1 MSRRTFVFGLR
12 AKLVLMS
19 LFLFAIPWLGYE
31 YVWEMEKYLRAGQ
44 ERTLL
49 GTVRAVATALHERP
63 RLFDAQAS
71 YLSVEK
77 GRDLYAYPIVDPIHL
92 DGRLNDWRQ
101 QQHALRYDD
110 TYLIDQSAGYRQ
122 GSLTFKHMVGKYRNY
137 LYAYFEVFDEQIV
150 YRPENSLR
158 VDKNDHLQIAFTTPA
173 GDFRRYLIATT
184 GPGWLTPYEL
194 DTGES
199 VSGVRPLKPEPRIQ
213 GSWAETQQGYNVE
226 LRIPLELLG
235 SKLSFAITDVDQS
248 GEEPVAT
255 IGTSDVGD
263 ADTLGTVLVPSPEI
277 EQIIRGLGHTDS
289 RIWVV
294 DRHQR
299 VLARSGDIRNSDG
312 IWSRNVSREQEQGWF
327 ARFERQWLHPLYYKF
342 LTRPPKDFIDQFY
355 DVAELQG
362 SHIEQALG
370 GEPGSDWR
378 LTPDNK
384 AVVLAAAYPIFIE
397 DQVMGAVI
405 AEETTNGI
413 RSLRNLAL
421 EKLFT
426 LMLAI
431 MLLGTLGLFLLA
443 SRISTR
449 IRRLRDQSE
458 QAIDEQGRLRGNIQ
472 PSRASDEIGDLS
484 RSFADMVQRLGQYH
498 HYLENMSSRLSHE
511 LRTPV
516 AVVRSSLETLS
527 MEDEGAAKSVYMQR
541 AQEGLNRLSAILTNM
556 SEATRLEQSLQ
567 SAERHK
573 FDLAEVVK
581 GCMQGYE
588 LAYAARALQADI
600 RHQPLELN
608 GAPELIAQLLDKL
621 IANAVEFARPD
632 TPVVVSLSKQP
643 RQAVLEITNQGPQLP
658 QEMAG
663 RLFDSMVSVRPGGK
677 GTGQPH
683 LGLGLY
689 IARLIVQ
696 FHQGQIQLTNLEDG
710 SGVCVRVSLPI

>member
-12 AKLVLMS
+12 AKLLLMS

-77 GRDLYAYPIVDPIHL
+77 GRDLYAYPIVDPIRL

-101 QQHALRYDD
+101 QQHALTYDD
-110 TYLIDQSAGYRQ
+110 NYLIEQSPAYQ
-122 GSLTFKHMVGKYRNY
+122 PGSLSFSHMVGKYRDY
-137 LYAYFEVFDEQIV
+137 LYAYFEVQDAEVI
-150 YRPENSLR
+150 YRPQNSLR
-158 VDKNDHLQIAFTTPA
+158 IDRNDHLQIAFTTPA

-199 VSGVRPLKPEPRIQ
+199 VSGIRPLSPEPRIQ
-213 GSWAETQQGYNVE
+213 GSWAQTRQGYTIE

-235 SKLSFAITDVDQS
+235 SKLSFAITDVDKI
-248 GEEPVAT
+248 GGEPVAT

-294 DRHQR
+294 DRYQR

-312 IWSRNVSREQEQGWF
+312 IWSRNVSGEDEQGWF
-327 ARFERQWLHPLYYKF
+327 ARFEHKWLHPLYYKV

-355 DVAELQG
+355 DVAQLEG
-362 SHIEQALG
+362 SHIEQALT
-370 GEPGSDWR
+370 GEAGSDWR

-397 DQVMGAVI
+397 DEVMGAVI

-443 SRISTR
+443 SRISSR

-458 QAIDEQGRLRGNIQ
+458 QAIDEQGRLRGSIE
-472 PSRASDEIGDLS
+472 PSHASDEIGDLS

-541 AQEGLNRLSAILTNM
+541 AQDGLNRLSAILTNM

-567 SAERHK
+567 SAERQP
-573 FDLAEVVK
+573 FDLAEVVT
-581 GCMQGYE
+581 GCMQGYQ
-588 LAYAARALQADI
+588 LAYAGCDLQVSIA
-600 RHQPLELN
+600 HQPLEIE

-621 IANAVEFARPD
+621 VANAVEFA
-632 TPVVVSLSKQP
+632 TPGAPVLVSLARVQ
-643 RQAVLEITNQGPQLP
+643 RQAVLEITNQGPLLP
-658 QEMAG
+658 EEMAG
-663 RLFDSMVSVRPGGK
+663 RLFDSMVSVRAGGK
-677 GTGQPH
+677 GGQPH

-696 FHQGQIQLTNLEDG
+696 FHQGQITLHNQSDR